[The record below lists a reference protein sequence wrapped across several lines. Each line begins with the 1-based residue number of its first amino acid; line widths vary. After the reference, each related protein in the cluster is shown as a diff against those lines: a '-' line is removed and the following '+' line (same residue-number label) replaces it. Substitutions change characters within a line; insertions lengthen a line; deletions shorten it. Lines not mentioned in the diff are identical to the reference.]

1 MELFFFLIAK
11 SGTFKNFYF
20 SNPSGLEILGRGISQ
35 AFFFVLNW
43 YSKKAI

>member
-20 SNPSGLEILGRGISQ
+20 SNPSGLEILGRGISSPDR
-35 AFFFVLNW
+35 LL
-43 YSKKAI
+43 KGR